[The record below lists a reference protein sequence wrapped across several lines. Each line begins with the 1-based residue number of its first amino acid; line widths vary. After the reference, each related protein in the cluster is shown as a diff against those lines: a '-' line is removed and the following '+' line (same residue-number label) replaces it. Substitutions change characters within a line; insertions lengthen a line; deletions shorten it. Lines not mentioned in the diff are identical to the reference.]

1 MEFNQLL
8 KERRTIREFDE
19 NYYISDD
26 ELKEILE
33 AAIVAPSWANSQTWR
48 FIVLRDKNII
58 NQIADT
64 FSTNNPAIKCTKDS
78 NLVLVACFEKN
89 IAGISRRSGINYNIQ
104 SEWAMFD
111 LGLACENI
119 SLKIHDMGLGSVIIG
134 AYDYNK
140 AKEILEIP
148 ENIELCA
155 FISIGKPTQKNRVM
169 PKRKNID
176 EIIIKTI

>member
-1 MEFNQLL
+1 MNFNQLL
-8 KERRTIREFDE
+8 KERRTIREFDKE
-19 NYYISDD
+19 YYIKDE

-33 AAIVAPSWANSQTWR
+33 AATLAPSWANSQTWR
-48 FIVLRDKNII
+48 FIILRDKNII
-58 NQIADT
+58 SQIADT
-64 FSTNNPAIKCTKDS
+64 FSPNNPAIKCTKDS

-89 IAGISRRSGINYNIQ
+89 IAGISRRNEINYNIQ

-111 LGLACENI
+111 LGLSCENI

-140 AKEILEIP
+140 AREILNIP

-155 FISIGKPTQKNRVM
+155 FISVGKPIKKTRIM
-169 PKRKNID
+169 PKRKNIN
-176 EIIIKTI
+176 EIIIKTL

>member
-1 MEFNQLL
+1 
-8 KERRTIREFDE
+8 
-19 NYYISDD
+19 
-26 ELKEILE
+26 
-33 AAIVAPSWANSQTWR
+33 
-48 FIVLRDKNII
+48 
-58 NQIADT
+58 
-64 FSTNNPAIKCTKDS
+64 
-78 NLVLVACFEKN
+78 
-89 IAGISRRSGINYNIQ
+89 
-104 SEWAMFD
+104 MFD